1 MSYVIETH
9 RLTKFYGA
17 KPAVSGLD
25 LKIPEGCIYGFLGRN
40 GAGKSTAIKMLMSM
54 VQPDYGEIKL
64 WGTDVRAIS
73 NEQKSRI
80 AYIGEGHPLYEW
92 MTIGQAADFVCPFYP
107 RWNEDLFSQLIDY
120 FDLKRKQTIKR
131 LSRGQRAQVSL
142 ALGIAPDPE
151 LLVLD
156 DPTLGLDTVVRRDF
170 LESMIEVIQRR
181 GRTILISSHI
191 LSDVERIADRIG
203 IMVDGVL
210 RVDCPID
217 HFREAVRK
225 VNLQFVGP
233 QVELPAIPG
242 LVSQRYVGTTLELVI
257 ANYSEEHRELLES
270 LNPAAI
276 QVIELGL
283 EDAFIEYTRGKRKSL
298 PSLRSFDPPPAAGDS
313 RVA

>member
-1 MSYVIETH
+1 MSNIIETN
-9 RLTKFYGA
+9 RLTKFYGSKA
-17 KPAVSGLD
+17 AVNGLD

-64 WGTDVRAIS
+64 WGTDVKSIS
-73 NEQKSRI
+73 NEQKSKI

-92 MTIGQAADFVCPFYP
+92 MTIGQAADFVRPFYA
-107 RWNEDLFSQLIDY
+107 RWNEEIFSELIDY
-120 FDLKRKQTIKR
+120 FDLTRKQTIKR

-203 IMVDGVL
+203 IMVNGVL

-217 HFREAVRK
+217 HFRDSVRK
-225 VNLQFVGP
+225 VKLQFVGP
-233 QVELPAIPG
+233 QVELPVIPG
-242 LVSQRYVGTTLELVI
+242 LVSQRFVGTELELVI
-257 ANYSEEHRELLES
+257 ANYDEQHRELLES
-270 LNPAAI
+270 LNPASI
-276 QVIELGL
+276 QVVELGL

-298 PSLRSFDPPPAAGDS
+298 PSLRNSDPPPQEQVGAA
-313 RVA
+313 